1 MAATL
6 CGSPMYMAP
15 EVLMGHSYTAK
26 ADLYSIGT
34 IVYQCLTG
42 RAPFHATS
50 PQELRQF
57 YERNEILKPNIPS
70 GTSQALRELISSLLI
85 RNPKDRLSSD
95 QFFSHPFIKA
105 RSARRQVNKIKH
117 YLICSIQYVEYN
129 EKIKCP
135 TNQYFRRKWP

>member
-15 EVLMGHSYTAK
+15 EVLRGHAYDST

-50 PQELRQF
+50 PQELRTF
-57 YERNEILKPNIPS
+57 YERTEFLKLRLPS
-70 GTSQALRELISSLLI
+70 I
-85 RNPKDRLSSD
+85 NP
-95 QFFSHPFIKA
+95 
-105 RSARRQVNKIKH
+105 
-117 YLICSIQYVEYN
+117 EY
-129 EKIKCP
+129 
-135 TNQYFRRKWP
+135 TQT